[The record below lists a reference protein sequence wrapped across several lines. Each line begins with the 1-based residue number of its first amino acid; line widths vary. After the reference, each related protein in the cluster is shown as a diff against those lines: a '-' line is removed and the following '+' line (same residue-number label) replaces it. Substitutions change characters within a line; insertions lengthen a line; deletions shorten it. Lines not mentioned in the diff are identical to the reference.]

1 MDFKILLLKY
11 KDIVLYLFFGV
22 CTTLVNVIAY
32 WICAHPLD
40 INTMTSTIIAWVLAV
55 LFAYI
60 TNRNWVF
67 QSEAHTSKDILKEII
82 SFFGCRFATGIVDW
96 VCMFIFVQLFCLND
110 IFVKVATNVLV
121 VVLNYVASKIIIFR
135 KK

>member
-96 VCMFIFVQLFCLND
+96 ACMFIFVQLFCLND
-110 IFVKVATNVLV
+110 IFVKAATNVLV

>member
-67 QSEAHTSKDILKEII
+67 
-82 SFFGCRFATGIVDW
+82 
-96 VCMFIFVQLFCLND
+96 CL
-110 IFVKVATNVLV
+110 L
-121 VVLNYVASKIIIFR
+121 
-135 KK
+135 

>member
-67 QSEAHTSKDILKEII
+67 QSEAHTSKDILKEIM

-96 VCMFIFVQLFCLND
+96 ACMFIFVQLFCLND

>member
-32 WICAHPLD
+32 CICAHPLD